1 MSDEPA
7 DDVRFAFGE
16 NWNDF
21 LESLDASRIEAATR
35 SLEDLLADEPLA
47 ERSFLDIGSG
57 SGLSSLAAHRAG
69 ALVTSFD
76 YDTASVRCIEQ
87 LMQRFGSAEPAWTV
101 LQGSILDVPLV
112 RSLGTFD
119 VVYAWGV
126 LHHTGSMWRAIELAS
141 NCVAEGGRFALAI
154 DHDQGSASGRWAWIK
169 RTYHR

>member
-69 ALVTSFD
+69 ALTMG
-76 YDTASVRCIEQ
+76 E
-87 LMQRFGSAEPAWTV
+87 
-101 LQGSILDVPLV
+101 PLV
-112 RSLGTFD
+112 G
-119 VVYAWGV
+119 
-126 LHHTGSMWRAIELAS
+126 H
-141 NCVAEGGRFALAI
+141 
-154 DHDQGSASGRWAWIK
+154 
-169 RTYHR
+169 